1 MKFLLAKVG
10 NVALVGYLSGI
21 VVLQTICYYNV
32 SKMKKKPISNFEL
45 DLSQFH

>member
-1 MKFLLAKVG
+1 MRPLLAKVG
-10 NVALVGYLSGI
+10 NVALVGYLSGMAI
-21 VVLQTICYYNV
+21 LQTICYNHV